1 MAGPAPIEVGAR
13 GTIGSL
19 VSQEIEYF
27 KKFDEKP
34 KLDIADMAS
43 TSKSESPKPKSQFVS
58 PRNKK
63 KTVGGAV
70 GAAILPNICAVV
82 EVAETKLDMM
92 VAAGYRSLKTD
103 AKRSPRD

>member
-27 KKFDEKP
+27 KKNDEKP

-43 TSKSESPKPKSQFVS
+43 TM
-58 PRNKK
+58 
-63 KTVGGAV
+63 
-70 GAAILPNICAVV
+70 V

-92 VAAGYRSLKTD
+92 VAAGYWSLKTD